1 MRVADFGIL
10 AIAIVNVAA
19 LSLGFE
25 IQIARGTFNGVKP
38 VSTAQKVARK
48 GAQLFMRM
56 ESEPLSADKP
66 ALLVLSFR
74 NNTKEPLFLEDTYPE
89 RDYKFDVRDEQD
101 ESVPLTENGRRL
113 VTNTSVYKN
122 VGLKIEPGKQMEHQV
137 DINGLYDLTGHG
149 TYRVTAKRKVLRQ
162 DGSEFEI
169 TSNTIKFK
177 VIP

>member
-25 IQIARGTFNGVKP
+25 IEIAHGTLNGVKP

-48 GAQLFMRM
+48 GAQLIVRM

-149 TYRVTAKRKVLRQ
+149 TCRMTAKRKVLRQ